1 MADLPTPLISP
12 EALLDRGLGSV
23 LLLDARSGPDAGER
37 FLAGHL
43 EGARLV
49 DLERDLSGDASHPER
64 GGRHPLP
71 PVREWAER
79 VGQWGIGPD
88 TDVVV
93 YDDRGGALAAA
104 RCWWMLRALGHRRV
118 AVLDGGLAAAEAAGL
133 PISRKD
139 DRGTVQP
146 VGPYPADAWQLPR
159 VDVTEVERALADPSW
174 RVIDVRARAR
184 YRGDEEPL
192 DPIAGHIPGAVGLPL
207 TDHLGPDGRF
217 LSPEQ
222 LRARY
227 GDVPPER
234 TILSCGSGV
243 TACHTLLALEAA
255 GLDGAPLYVG
265 SFSEWSRSGRDV
277 KTGDEP

>member
-1 MADLPTPLISP
+1 MPDLPTPLISP

-93 YDDRGGALAAA
+93 
-104 RCWWMLRALGHRRV
+104 
-118 AVLDGGLAAAEAAGL
+118 
-133 PISRKD
+133 
-139 DRGTVQP
+139 
-146 VGPYPADAWQLPR
+146 
-159 VDVTEVERALADPSW
+159 
-174 RVIDVRARAR
+174 
-184 YRGDEEPL
+184 
-192 DPIAGHIPGAVGLPL
+192 
-207 TDHLGPDGRF
+207 
-217 LSPEQ
+217 
-222 LRARY
+222 
-227 GDVPPER
+227 
-234 TILSCGSGV
+234 
-243 TACHTLLALEAA
+243 
-255 GLDGAPLYVG
+255 
-265 SFSEWSRSGRDV
+265 
-277 KTGDEP
+277 